1 MSLFPPA
8 FDTRSDLVIALM
20 LAKVTTVDG
29 AHGFIIGAD
38 GRFVDV
44 DGGIWWGSQLLSSSD
59 LEFSIGGVA
68 PSGIITFSFFQD
80 PDAPDLIAQV
90 QALGFDY
97 LSGQP
102 IDFYVQ
108 PFASHEEMTA
118 PVMAPIRIA
127 RRTIRRVS
135 WTANAARDRSIS
147 VSFEGP
153 FEARGGKRGRVYS
166 VTDHGVLIGSP
177 NPSLTYMPRQTYQD
191 QKLFG

>member
-68 PSGIITFSFFQD
+68 IATTAAGGASGSG
-80 PDAPDLIAQV
+80 AAIA
-90 QALGFDY
+90 GFVVAA
-97 LSGQP
+97 
-102 IDFYVQ
+102 IEV
-108 PFASHEEMTA
+108 
-118 PVMAPIRIA
+118 
-127 RRTIRRVS
+127 RRTIS
-135 WTANAARDRSIS
+135 SS
-147 VSFEGP
+147 
-153 FEARGGKRGRVYS
+153 
-166 VTDHGVLIGSP
+166 
-177 NPSLTYMPRQTYQD
+177 
-191 QKLFG
+191 